1 MMAENTT
8 PTTRDSILALDAS
21 RLEMEEEIQALI
33 DDLQSPGV
41 NSPLCDEEGFP
52 RADIDVSSTRHK
64 RHRLICLR
72 NDLTQLMSIMER
84 GLHQV
89 RQNR

>member
-1 MMAENTT
+1 M
-8 PTTRDSILALDAS
+8 TRDVVLALDAS
-21 RLEMEEEIQALI
+21 RLKIEEEIQALV
-33 DDLQSPGV
+33 DDLQSPSSAGGISAGV
-41 NSPLCDEEGFP
+41 NSPLCDKEGYP

-72 NDLTQLMSIMER
+72 NDLFAAVSALEKA
-84 GLHQV
+84 LHQV